1 MSNTYKQA
9 VDMRDIVK
17 FKSLKGL
24 AVMAFFIAVIFFVIN
39 QTFPA
44 AVMVITGVCALFYR
58 RYCMFE
64 YNYEISNGE
73 VTISKVMDQ
82 KNKDK
87 PQNGKK
93 IFSFKISDIII
104 MGPQKNE
111 QLRTQLKELNRKK
124 EKTFRFCRKGLVTGV
139 YTAFVKS
146 GEKVMKLE
154 LLPDKTF
161 VDICK
166 KENKANVIKEL

>member
-17 FKSLKGL
+17 YKSLKGL
-24 AVMAFFIAVIFFVIN
+24 AVMAFFIAVVFVVFN
-39 QTFPA
+39 QLFPA
-44 AVMVITGVCALFYR
+44 AVMVITAAYALFYR

-73 VTISKVMDQ
+73 VTISKVIDE
-82 KNKDK
+82 KKADK
-87 PQNGKK
+87 PKTGKSL
-93 IFSFKISDIII
+93 FSFKISDIII

-111 QLRTQLKELNRKK
+111 QLRAQLKDLNRKK
-124 EKTFRFCRKGLVTGV
+124 EKTLRFCKKGLVTGV

-166 KENKANVIKEL
+166 KENKANVIKE

>member
-9 VDMRDIVK
+9 VNMRDIVK
-17 FKSLKGL
+17 YKSLKGL
-24 AVMAFFIAVIFFVIN
+24 AVMAFFIAIVFILISQNV
-39 QTFPA
+39 PA
-44 AVMVITGVCALFYR
+44 AIMVITGISALYYR

-64 YNYEISNGE
+64 YYYEISNGE
-73 VTISKVMDQ
+73 VIISKVMVE
-82 KNKDK
+82 KKADK
-87 PQNGKK
+87 PKK
-93 IFSFKISDIII
+93 EKQLLSFRISDIII

-111 QLRTQLKELNRKK
+111 KLRSQLKDLNRKK
-124 EKTFRFCRKGLVTGV
+124 DKTFRFCQKGLVTGV

-146 GEKVMKLE
+146 GEKVIKLE